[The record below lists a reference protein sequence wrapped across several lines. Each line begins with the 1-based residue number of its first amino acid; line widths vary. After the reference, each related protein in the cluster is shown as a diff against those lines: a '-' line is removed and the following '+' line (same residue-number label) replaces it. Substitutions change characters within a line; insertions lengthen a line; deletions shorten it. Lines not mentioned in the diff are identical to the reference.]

1 MGAAV
6 VRVLEMSMMNPICF
20 LRERIGFTGAEAP
33 SVCLGR
39 WQSWTPGAYETA
51 VLSKHVSRWSPC
63 EVHFSEDSFRNST
76 PVSDTPRNG
85 DHKRKHPDCGGF
97 YFKLL

>member
-1 MGAAV
+1 
-6 VRVLEMSMMNPICF
+6 MMNPICF
-20 LRERIGFTGAEAP
+20 LRERTGFTGAEAP

-76 PVSDTPRNG
+76 PVSGTPRMVTTKENTLTVE
-85 DHKRKHPDCGGF
+85 DFTSNCCR
-97 YFKLL
+97 